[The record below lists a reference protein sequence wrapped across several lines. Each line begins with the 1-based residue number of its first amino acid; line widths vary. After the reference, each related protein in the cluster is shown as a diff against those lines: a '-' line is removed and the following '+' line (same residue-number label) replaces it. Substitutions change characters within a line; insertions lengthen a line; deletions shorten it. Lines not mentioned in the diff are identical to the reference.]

1 MIERGG
7 HWGRHYMAPLA
18 GPIHTD
24 AWQRLELLVR
34 RLSGPQ
40 ACGAWHARRQPRHG
54 LAGARHAREKEER
67 PRLMGSQRTGV
78 PATGPVRCKG

>member
-24 AWQRLELLVR
+24 VWQRLELLVR
-34 RLSGPQ
+34 R
-40 ACGAWHARRQPRHG
+40 
-54 LAGARHAREKEER
+54 AGAECVRGREAFGRVSES
-67 PRLMGSQRTGV
+67 GS
-78 PATGPVRCKG
+78 AA